1 MPLLLYVLLGLLSL
15 IWGASFFFIKVLLES
30 FGPWSVTFLRCLFGV
45 LTLLV
50 ILLIRREKIQ
60 FNQIPWK
67 IIIVVGILNS
77 AFPWALIAFSETR
90 ISSSMAAVLNAST
103 PIWTLIIG
111 LLFFRISS
119 SIYQFI
125 GIIIGFLGILILFDI
140 DWSTFQM
147 TESLAVGAMI
157 LVTLF
162 YGISSQ
168 LSKRH
173 LQTISVYQI
182 AFITL
187 TVGAITSGSAAMFF
201 ETPAW
206 SQLADPVVFWSLI
219 GLGSLGSGIAYIIF
233 FVLIQKGSAE
243 FATLVTYL
251 VPPFAIMW
259 GYIFLS
265 ETLTLSLFVGLFV
278 ILLGVFISGRKKKLK
293 KMKVIEEHQGEA
305 VT

>member
-201 ETPAW
+201 ETPVW

-259 GYIFLS
+259 GYIFLN

>member
-206 SQLADPVVFWSLI
+206 SQLGDPVVFWSLI

>member
-60 FNQIPWK
+60 FNHIPWK

-278 ILLGVFISGRKKKLK
+278 ILLGVFISGRKKKMK

>member
-30 FGPWSVTFLRCLFGV
+30 FGPWSITFLRCLFGV

-50 ILLIRREKIQ
+50 IMLIRREKVQ
-60 FNQIPWK
+60 FNHIPWK
-67 IIIVVGILNS
+67 ILIIVGLLNS
-77 AFPWALIAFSETR
+77 AFPWTLIAFSETK

-125 GIIIGFLGILILFDI
+125 GIIIGFLGILILVDI

-173 LQTISVYQI
+173 LQSTSVYQT
-182 AFITL
+182 ALITL
-187 TVGAITSGSAAMFF
+187 VVGMVTSGSAAVFF
-201 ETPAW
+201 ETPTW
-206 SQLADPVVFWSLI
+206 NQVVDPIVFFSLV

-233 FVLIQKGSAE
+233 FALIQKGSAE

-265 ETLTLSLFVGLFV
+265 ETLSLSLFVGLFV
-278 ILLGVFISGRKKKLK
+278 ILAGVFISGRKKKTAK
-293 KMKVIEEHQGEA
+293 VKVIEEHHGEA
-305 VT
+305 LL

>member
-30 FGPWSVTFLRCLFGV
+30 FGPWSITFLRCLFGV

-50 ILLIRREKIQ
+50 IMLIRREKIQ
-60 FNQIPWK
+60 FNNIPWK
-67 IIIVVGILNS
+67 ILIIVGLLNS
-77 AFPWALIAFSETR
+77 AFPWTLIAFSETKL
-90 ISSSMAAVLNAST
+90 SSSMAAVLNAST

-125 GIIIGFLGILILFDI
+125 GIIIGFLGILILVDI

-162 YGISSQ
+162 YGVSSQ

-173 LQTISVYQI
+173 LQSTSVYQI

-187 TVGAITSGSAAMFF
+187 VVGMVTSGSAALFF
-201 ETPAW
+201 EAPVW
-206 SQLADPVVFWSLI
+206 NQLGDPVVFFSLI

-233 FVLIQKGSAE
+233 FLLIQKGSAE

-265 ETLTLSLFVGLFV
+265 ETLSISLFVGLIV
-278 ILLGVFISGRKKKLK
+278 ILAGVFISGRKKKTEKL
-293 KMKVIEEHQGEA
+293 KVIEEHQEEA
-305 VT
+305 LT